1 MHMARKQEMTK
12 LLKCLYVL
20 VKRMDAQTAIAVS
33 CYGLLVGVHRSNP
46 SLRTTMEGARSV
58 EQAINHCLQLYGGV
72 TMGTEAKSI
81 LEELKG
87 TVGGISTSSSS
98 DVSADVMWV
107 KMLQEWALTQCS
119 VTLTGL
125 LRIEK
130 LRGWPVHEKRAE
142 KLRYLHL
149 LRSLNGCLQRL
160 EEAFRRSDWEESVQD
175 TILTHETAKIFWNNH
190 FRGCSEVTT
199 AAFLEAFTW
208 DFGGIDEREISLLKK
223 RLTTPIT
230 PTKINIIDV
239 ELFSFIFGMMGGLLL
254 DGHQQVLQGK
264 TSSDATSDLNSAP
277 PTIPPCI
284 VTDDNINIISTAAP
298 TPAPAPAPAPAAA
311 EIPGGQSQSSP
322 GSTVDS
328 SSPPVHARAAPMMP
342 VSPVLMKHPIKA
354 PGNLATIAESHGNE
368 NSNIRLQH
376 STEDDETHRS
386 MSMTNSTSPLV
397 NETNGT
403 VIGPS
408 RMIKVFDQRT
418 GRYRKMDIACF
429 QTESQCAQ
437 AALQLHAIP
446 MDRSGI
452 VVTFRDSEGDT
463 GELSLSSSLPITAG
477 DIAAITV
484 VMAT

>member
-1 MHMARKQEMTK
+1 MHMARKQEMAK
-12 LLKCLYVL
+12 LLKCLYFL
-20 VKRMDAQTAIAVS
+20 VKRMDAQTVIAVS
-33 CYGLLVGVHRSNP
+33 CYGPLVGIQRRNP
-46 SLRTTMEGARSV
+46 SLRATMEGARSV

-87 TVGGISTSSSS
+87 TVGGISASSSS

-208 DFGGIDEREISLLKK
+208 DFGEIDEREISLLKK

-230 PTKINIIDV
+230 PMKINIIDV

-254 DGHQQVLQGK
+254 DGRQQVQGK
-264 TSSDATSDLNSAP
+264 PSSDAPSDLNSTTP
-277 PTIPPCI
+277 MIPPCI
-284 VTDDNINIISTAAP
+284 VTDNMS
-298 TPAPAPAPAPAAA
+298 APAPTAAAA
-311 EIPGGQSQSSP
+311 ETPFGLSQSSP
-322 GSTVDS
+322 GSTVAS

-342 VSPVLMKHPIKA
+342 VSPVLIKHSIRA
-354 PGNLATIAESHGNE
+354 PENLVAIAESNENE
-368 NSNIRLQH
+368 NSNIPLQH
-376 STEDDETHRS
+376 STEDDETHRN
-386 MSMTNSTSPLV
+386 MSMTNSIFPLV
-397 NETNGT
+397 NETHGT

-463 GELSLSSSLPITAG
+463 GELSLSSLLPITAG